1 MLKITTSQIFDEI
14 AVALNLSEGG
24 ERQLK
29 EILMQLDQHIVI
41 DDFKENE
48 LERRSNEKRCNRES
62 QAF

>member
-14 AVALNLSEGG
+14 AAVLSLSEGG

-41 DDFKENE
+41 DDFKEE
-48 LERRSNEKRCNRES
+48 EWERRSHE
-62 QAF
+62 